1 MSSLSSPD
9 GLEIDRDAEFKVGN
23 RSDLVVAQLAV
34 PESESHYGQF
44 RFYGGIC
51 VLRKSARY
59 C

>member
-1 MSSLSSPD
+1 MAW
-9 GLEIDRDAEFKVGN
+9 EIDRDAEFKAGN

-51 VLRKSARY
+51 VLRKSARH